1 MKNQRELF
9 RFLKVISL
17 VCKAANGFDKLF
29 TFVFRKG
36 QMGAKFLLRGVCEPL
51 IAAGRGK
58 PKAGVVKYAG
68 LVENKNVN
76 VTGSGKD
83 NVAPPQGI

>member
-1 MKNQRELF
+1 
-9 RFLKVISL
+9 
-17 VCKAANGFDKLF
+17 
-29 TFVFRKG
+29 
-36 QMGAKFLLRGVCEPL
+36 MGAKFLLRGVCEPL

-68 LVENKNVN
+68 LVEKKNVN